1 MQHDASSDCLH
12 YAFFQ
17 NQYKRAELLWVK
29 IKDKALY
36 NSTTADIATHN

>member
-1 MQHDASSDCLH
+1 MMHRRI
-12 YAFFQ
+12 AFIMLFQ
-17 NQYKRAELLWVK
+17 NQYKRVELLWVK